1 MSLSLLSKAF
11 EGEITKKLGGK
22 TSVLGNAV
30 SVAKLFVSVGH
41 EWKDTEIMGALVFC
55 QDRETKCQFVR
66 IYDLKSLALRFQAE
80 VSYEPVYHVESEF
93 FHTLELESVVVGFMH
108 SHGTVEPSSVPSQST
123 ITEAKRFASAIARF
137 SQGQQELKEAK
148 QLFQASAP
156 QQGGRRRGSSAWNM
170 FKSTIGIGGE
180 QKPGQGASSV
190 VGTPMNFVH
199 VSHVGINPDG
209 TMDVNQCPAEWKQ
222 HLKDAGVK
230 KKDMLN
236 PEFNKQVVKT
246 LNVLAP
252 LGGSGSA
259 GGGSFTREASSTGGA
274 SSSSSGP
281 AKVVT
286 VKYDFTASD
295 QKQLSVSAGQTLT
308 IVKEY
313 GDGWSKVTRTS
324 DAKVGMVPSNYL
336 DYSTAVPASEV
347 GARPPSQG
355 IPPSRATPAAAAAA
369 AAPVAAPA
377 AGMPP
382 MPRPASRVPPSRQP
396 QQPAQRAPEPEPE
409 PQVPEPEAYEPEP
422 EREPSPPPKPVNPLL
437 AGISSFS
444 RDGLTKTEPVVSKA
458 PTNPLLASIKAGQS
472 LKKVEVVEKKSAP
485 NLLDSIKAGPNLK
498 KVEMPDPSK
507 KPPVP
512 AAHAEPTLGNLFT
525 DALAKIRSDIIGD
538 DDDEANESDGSDWD

>member
-1 MSLSLLSKAF
+1 MSLSLVTKAF

-22 TSVLGNAV
+22 TSVLGNAI

-80 VSYEPVYHVESEF
+80 VSYEPVYQVESEF
-93 FHTLELESVVVGFMH
+93 FHTLELENIVVGFMH
-108 SHGTVEPSSVPSQST
+108 SHGTVMPSSVPSQSS
-123 ITEAKRFASAIARF
+123 ITEAKRFASAITRF

-170 FKSTIGIGGE
+170 FKSTIGMGGE

-252 LGGSGSA
+252 LGGG
-259 GGGSFTREASSTGGA
+259 GGGSFTQEASTTALNGG
-274 SSSSSGP
+274 SSSSAP
-281 AKVVT
+281 AKMVT

-295 QKQLSVSAGQTLT
+295 QKQLSVSAGQTLM
-308 IVKEY
+308 IIKEY
-313 GDGWSKVTRTS
+313 GDGWSKATRVS
-324 DAKVGMVPSNYL
+324 DSKVGMVPSNYL

-355 IPPSRATPAAAAAA
+355 MPPRSTPAAAPAAVPA
-369 AAPVAAPA
+369 AAPTVTP
-377 AGMPP
+377 GMPP
-382 MPRPASRVPPSRQP
+382 MPRPVSRAPPPRQQQPQP
-396 QQPAQRAPEPEPE
+396 QQRVPEPVPEPEPE
-409 PQVPEPEAYEPEP
+409 VYTPEP
-422 EREPSPPPKPVNPLL
+422 EREATPPPKPVNPLL
-437 AGISSFS
+437 AGISSFN
-444 RDGLTKTEPVVSKA
+444 RDGLSKAEPVINKTPS
-458 PTNPLLASIKAGQS
+458 NPLLDSIKAGQS

-498 KVEMPDPSK
+498 KVETPDPAK

-512 AAHAEPTLGNLFT
+512 AAHAEPTLGNLFS

-538 DDDEANESDGSDWD
+538 DDDDGNDSDGSDWD